1 MHLLFILTN
10 GLTIF
15 FRNVTRFN
23 FAGGQFEV
31 VFDLD
36 GQTPDVVQ
44 IANETG
50 QNAAALALHEVY
62 AVESRIE
69 PVPWSSDVNYLLF
82 SDGTHD
88 RALLYVSGDEHAFY
102 VRPDE
107 TAVIGSEALEVVGV
121 WDSAGARV
129 MQRMLE
135 AGDGDYESQVRTMHE
150 LRGIE
155 PPVDLTQLSPYE
167 RENW

>member
-31 VFDLD
+31 VFELT
-36 GQTPDVVQ
+36 GQTPDVVA
-44 IANETG
+44 IATETG
-50 QNAAALALHEVY
+50 QNAAALAAHEVY
-62 AVESRIE
+62 AVESRTE
-69 PVPWSSDVNYLLF
+69 PVPWSTDINYLLF

-107 TAVIGSEALEVVGV
+107 TAVIGSEAQDVVGV
-121 WDSAGARV
+121 WDVSGARV

-135 AGDGDYESQVRTMHE
+135 NDGGDYESQVRTMHE

-155 PPVDLTQLSPYE
+155 PPADLAQLSPYE
-167 RENW
+167 RETW